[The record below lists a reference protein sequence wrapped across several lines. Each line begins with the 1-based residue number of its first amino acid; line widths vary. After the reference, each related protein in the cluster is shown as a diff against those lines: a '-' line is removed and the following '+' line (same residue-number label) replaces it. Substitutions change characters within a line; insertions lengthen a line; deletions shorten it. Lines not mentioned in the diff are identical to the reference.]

1 MLGIGVPLV
10 VWNPDNIY
18 LSGQSGHKPSYIIPY
33 PAARTRIGKE
43 VPPSPPSPR
52 GGGVREPLFFLFVVV
67 FPFRRACAWFPCSTT
82 NFKGRPLWEQI
93 CSATHNSANATR
105 CQTQFARLLSQ
116 AHMLKIN
123 RDHRARLVSSNREN
137 FRILTVRRY
146 DTFSLR
152 GGH

>member
-1 MLGIGVPLV
+1 MCYKTLNDKNTHVI
-10 VWNPDNIY
+10 
-18 LSGQSGHKPSYIIPY
+18 
-33 PAARTRIGKE
+33 
-43 VPPSPPSPR
+43 
-52 GGGVREPLFFLFVVV
+52 
-67 FPFRRACAWFPCSTT
+67 AWSEI
-82 NFKGRPLWEQI
+82 L
-93 CSATHNSANATR
+93 HNSANATR

-152 GGH
+152 GGD